1 MRSTFDLNDMQNATL
16 VILLKGDPVSEVL
29 LGYKKIGLGQG
40 KFTGFGGKIEPGE
53 GVAEAALRELTEESG
68 ITIPDPQTLEFVA
81 VLEFYFPSR
90 RVWEQRVFV
99 FVSHHWLGLPTESN
113 EMIPQW
119 FTVED
124 IPYDQMWDDAHHWL
138 PLVLSGEKF
147 QASFK
152 FREDSATVDQVNF
165 TDL

>member
-1 MRSTFDLNDMQNATL
+1 MQNATL
-16 VILLKGDPVSEVL
+16 VILLKGHPVSEVL

-53 GVAEAALRELTEESG
+53 GVAEAALRELIEETG
-68 ITIPDPQTLEFVA
+68 VTVPDPNTLEFTA
-81 VLEFYFPSR
+81 ILEFHFPHKPD
-90 RVWEQRVFV
+90 WEQRVFV
-99 FVSHHWLGLPTESN
+99 FLAHHWQGIPTESN

-119 FTVED
+119 FPVED

-138 PLVLSGEKF
+138 PMVLSGEKF

-152 FREDSATVDQVNF
+152 FRGDNATVDQVNF